1 MSSVELLS
9 VHNFV
14 TEIQHPKWKLKV
26 QCLGG
31 TNLSHG
37 SYISV
42 GSLSSL
48 LLIQLSSLHLLHK
61 KLSIDNCRISSS
73 TGRHVLFAIR
83 TSLQTCPKIMRS
95 VIPFFFCCSVNS
107 QLKKNEQEITLKWR
121 LKVSQ
126 LRNIP
131 IWSNMLLLPLLHFDS
146 QIINIETN
154 SMDLIMCLNHI
165 PAHFSSVYFFDFSL

>member
-1 MSSVELLS
+1 M
-9 VHNFV
+9 
-14 TEIQHPKWKLKV
+14 EIKSTVPWRSKPLTWKLY
-26 QCLGG
+26 
-31 TNLSHG
+31 LSWL
-37 SYISV
+37 
-42 GSLSSL
+42 SLSSL

-61 KLSIDNCRISSS
+61 KLSMDNCRISSS